1 MYICYIKYLEKD
13 EPFVL
18 AVGDNEI
25 IVGNDEL
32 DMGDSEV
39 ASFGWEAYKATWTR
53 DPMNWLRFSGFS
65 GDTGTKTFDNQFLF
79 VIFVFYS
86 LIRFE

>member
-1 MYICYIKYLEKD
+1 MLT
-13 EPFVL
+13 
-18 AVGDNEI
+18 VGDSEH

-32 DMGDSEV
+32 DVGDSEV
-39 ASFGWEAYKATWTR
+39 ASFGGWNNGTTQTQLGGLQSHWTR
-53 DPMNWLRFSGFS
+53 DPMNWLWFS